1 MLKTQPE
8 PLCHL
13 LWAAPRFGPHLVWS
27 LHLGLCECG
36 SGRWSDTVQGLFLD
50 LPVLLLL
57 MYFMADFMLLAECT
71 WPFTGKADGL
81 AQCLI
86 I

>member
-1 MLKTQPE
+1 M
-8 PLCHL
+8 
-13 LWAAPRFGPHLVWS
+13 
-27 LHLGLCECG
+27 
-36 SGRWSDTVQGLFLD
+36 VQGLFLD